1 MFIFKRRCAGRCR
14 IRKRWGAPQVED
26 FLTHLAVNRN
36 LAASSQNRALHAL
49 VFLYREVL
57 KIGMEGIQAT
67 PVKR

>member
-1 MFIFKRRCAGRCR
+1 
-14 IRKRWGAPQVED
+14 VED

-67 PVKR
+67 RVKRLRHLPVGLAVKLRYG